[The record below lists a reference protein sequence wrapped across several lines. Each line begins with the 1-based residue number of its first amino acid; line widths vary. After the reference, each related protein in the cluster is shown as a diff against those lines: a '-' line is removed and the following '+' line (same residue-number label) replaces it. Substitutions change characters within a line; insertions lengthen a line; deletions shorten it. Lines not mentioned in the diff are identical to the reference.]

1 MLAEGGDRLR
11 ALAPLLPF
19 YDVDPARVRFLGTGL
34 WDEPSLG
41 REPSLVGGWFAGPD
55 PKAGKGFRTRYQ
67 QLYGK
72 LPPRIASLAYDATAL
87 AAVLART
94 RPQPYY
100 ESSAL
105 INPAGFSGIDGIFR
119 FATSGISERGLAV
132 LEVRP
137 DGLRVVSP
145 APVSFDPP
153 TN

>member
-1 MLAEGGDRLR
+1 
-11 ALAPLLPF
+11 LPF

-55 PKAGKGFRTRYQ
+55 PKASTEFRTRYQ

-87 AAVLART
+87 VAVLART

-100 ESSAL
+100 EASAL
-105 INPAGFSGIDGIFR
+105 TNPAGFAGIDGIFR

-145 APVSFDPP
+145 APVSFDRP